1 MYTPQFTITP
11 QVANDIVEIEGIR
24 TLVEQSKILP
34 EQEIALRYRATVEA
48 VHSSTTIEGNPLNK
62 RQVEAVL
69 AGKEVAQGEY
79 AILEVKNYKRAL
91 DWLEKR
97 RLRSQPISVKDVLTL
112 HSITMDGLLPKKK
125 VGHLRFGA
133 VYIVDIL
140 GEKEKVRYVGPEA
153 GELEGLLTELF
164 AWLRKK
170 ASELPPVL
178 AASILHYEFVSIHP
192 FSDSNGR
199 VTRLLTMLYLSLKD
213 YDFRNVLVP
222 DIYYLEH
229 RLEYHNAL
237 NQAKTYS
244 EQRVADLTSWVE
256 YFVKGFLS
264 VAKKLKAE
272 ILVAGV
278 PSHIEG
284 VIRLSKQELTMLD
297 YVKRM
302 GSLSLEETLDILSV
316 PRRTAQRRLKELVD
330 KRLLQTKGSGKTTV
344 YILPTN

>member
-125 VGHLRFGA
+125 VGHLRF
-133 VYIVDIL
+133 
-140 GEKEKVRYVGPEA
+140 
-153 GELEGLLTELF
+153 
-164 AWLRKK
+164 
-170 ASELPPVL
+170 
-178 AASILHYEFVSIHP
+178 
-192 FSDSNGR
+192 
-199 VTRLLTMLYLSLKD
+199 
-213 YDFRNVLVP
+213 
-222 DIYYLEH
+222 
-229 RLEYHNAL
+229 
-237 NQAKTYS
+237 
-244 EQRVADLTSWVE
+244 
-256 YFVKGFLS
+256 
-264 VAKKLKAE
+264 
-272 ILVAGV
+272 
-278 PSHIEG
+278 
-284 VIRLSKQELTMLD
+284 
-297 YVKRM
+297 
-302 GSLSLEETLDILSV
+302 
-316 PRRTAQRRLKELVD
+316 
-330 KRLLQTKGSGKTTV
+330 
-344 YILPTN
+344 